1 MKLATVRFYGVRVR
15 ARIVPGFILNEV
27 YYGPNLVLPKHSHEQ
42 AYFSFVWRGG
52 YQEQCGQCL
61 RGCEPAT
68 AAFHPAGEVHA
79 DRFSDRGG
87 HLLNL
92 EFKPWVLE
100 TVKDRNRPRLTPRT
114 FDGGLVVELGLKLCK
129 AMGVDDPCAV
139 HLIQDLAFEILAES
153 FESPSKASCESPRWV
168 GDVTEMLHAR
178 FNEPLSLALVSAYV
192 GFHPV
197 HVARTFRRHYRCS
210 VREYLQRIR
219 IGFSCRMIAKDDL
232 PLADIALMAGF
243 CDQSHLSKSFKR
255 STGMSPAEF
264 RTRFRSH

>member
-1 MKLATVRFYGVRVR
+1 MSAFEHSWRMTGYAEVIPMTPDRTITSGLPTIRELAHVATRIKPLDVAKRSYPVIIELTSHGLRITNCRDTFSMDHSMKLATGRFYGVRVR

-79 DRFSDRGG
+79 DRFSDLGG

-100 TVKDRNRPRLTPRT
+100 TVK
-114 FDGGLVVELGLKLCK
+114 
-129 AMGVDDPCAV
+129 
-139 HLIQDLAFEILAES
+139 
-153 FESPSKASCESPRWV
+153 
-168 GDVTEMLHAR
+168 
-178 FNEPLSLALVSAYV
+178 
-192 GFHPV
+192 
-197 HVARTFRRHYRCS
+197 
-210 VREYLQRIR
+210 
-219 IGFSCRMIAKDDL
+219 
-232 PLADIALMAGF
+232 
-243 CDQSHLSKSFKR
+243 
-255 STGMSPAEF
+255 
-264 RTRFRSH
+264 